1 MGARPLSDDQ
11 IKAVIEAYLA
21 NNRNITHTCEST
33 TVGYGAINKYVRKWQ
48 AGQLRHIAGLPEY
61 DAPSAAVIRAATD
74 SDDPTATATTTTM
87 RRQTAAIRKERDMLL
102 QERDRLRQG
111 EEFARMVRGAQ
122 MDVPRWLT
130 KSPRR
135 GEKSAIPTAILSDL
149 HLDEVVY
156 PAQVNYVN
164 AYNREIAEKRLQNFF
179 NNVVELSR
187 DYLHGL
193 TYEGMVLPL
202 GGDIFSGI
210 IHEELVES
218 NAATIF
224 ESLLYWAEPMASGI
238 RHLRD
243 VFGRVFLPCVV
254 GNHGRRQRK
263 PHAKNRAQDNFDYFF
278 YHLLAKLL
286 SAEKGITFAI
296 SEAADQPYV
305 IYSTRYLLT
314 HGDQFRGGSGI
325 AGLLSPLMIG
335 DARKR
340 QREQAVSR
348 PYDYMI
354 MGHWH
359 QLSFLRNLIVNG
371 SLKGYDEYAYISN
384 FHYEPPRQAFWITD
398 AKHGVTIQAPIHVAS
413 DDEDYSASAGSKAVV
428 RMGGEA

>member
-1 MGARPLSDDQ
+1 MPMKALTDDQ
-11 IKAVIEAYLA
+11 IRAIIAELLA
-21 NNRNITHTCEST
+21 SDGNYTHAAQNTGRS
-33 TVGYGAINKYVRKWQ
+33 YNAILKYAHKWRT
-48 AGQLRHIAGLPEY
+48 GQLAHIAGLPSPT
-61 DAPSAAVIRAATD
+61 DPSPAIIRAKTD
-74 SDDPTATATTTTM
+74 ADNGETATATDL
-87 RRQTAAIRKERDMLL
+87 RRQSSSLRRERDLLL
-102 QERDRLRQG
+102 QERDRLRQA
-111 EEFARMVRGAQ
+111 EEFAKMVRETKSEI
-122 MDVPRWLT
+122 PRWIT
-130 KSPRR
+130 KAPRR
-135 GEKSAIPTAILSDL
+135 GETSAIPTAILSDL

-164 AYNREIAEKRLQNFF
+164 AYNREIAEKRLRNFF
-179 NNVVELSR
+179 DNVVELSR

-202 GGDIFSGI
+202 GGDLFSGI
-210 IHEELVES
+210 IHEELVET

-224 ESLLYWAEPMASGI
+224 ESLLYWSEPMAAGI

-286 SAEKGITFAI
+286 STEKGISFAI

-305 IYSTRYLLT
+305 IYNTRYLLT

-348 PYDYMI
+348 PYDYLV

-359 QLSFLRNLIVNG
+359 QLSFIRNLIVNG

-384 FHYEPPRQAFWITD
+384 FHFEPPRQAFWITD

-413 DDEDYSASAGSKAVV
+413 TDEDYSAVAGSQAVI
-428 RMGGEA
+428 RMGGDA

>member
-1 MGARPLSDDQ
+1 MAMPGLTDDQ
-11 IKAVIEAYLA
+11 IRAIIAELIATDGNY
-21 NNRNITHTCEST
+21 THTAQNT
-33 TVGYGAINKYVRKWQ
+33 GRAYNAVLKYAHRWRT
-48 AGQLRHIAGLPEY
+48 GQLAHIAGLPSPT
-61 DAPSAAVIRAATD
+61 DPAPAVIRAKTD
-74 SDDPTATATTTTM
+74 ADNGETATATDL
-87 RRQTAAIRKERDMLL
+87 RRQSSSLRRERDLLL
-102 QERDRLRQG
+102 QERDRLRQA
-111 EEFARMVRGAQ
+111 EDFAKMVRETKSEI
-122 MDVPRWLT
+122 PRWIT
-130 KSPRR
+130 KAPRR
-135 GEKSAIPTAILSDL
+135 GETSAIPTAILSDL

-164 AYNREIAEKRLQNFF
+164 AYNREIAENRLRNFF
-179 NNVVELSR
+179 DNVVELSR

-202 GGDIFSGI
+202 GGDLFSGI
-210 IHEELVES
+210 IHEELVET

-224 ESLLYWAEPMASGI
+224 ESLLYWSEPMAAGI

-286 SAEKGITFAI
+286 STEKGISFAI

-305 IYSTRYLLT
+305 VYSTRYLLT

-348 PYDYMI
+348 PYDYLV

-359 QLSFLRNLIVNG
+359 QLSFIRNLIVNG

-384 FHYEPPRQAFWITD
+384 FHFEPPRQAFWITD

-413 DDEDYSASAGSKAVV
+413 TDEDYSAVAGARAVV

>member
-1 MGARPLSDDQ
+1 
-11 IKAVIEAYLA
+11 
-21 NNRNITHTCEST
+21 
-33 TVGYGAINKYVRKWQ
+33 
-48 AGQLRHIAGLPEY
+48 
-61 DAPSAAVIRAATD
+61 
-74 SDDPTATATTTTM
+74 M

>member
-286 SAEKGITFAI
+286 SAEKGISFAI

-348 PYDYMI
+348 PYDYMV

-359 QLSFLRNLIVNG
+359 QLSFVRNLIVNG

-384 FHYEPPRQAFWITD
+384 FQYEPPRQAFWITD

-413 DDEDYSASAGSKAVV
+413 DDEDYSATAGSQAVV
-428 RMGGEA
+428 RMGGDA

>member
-1 MGARPLSDDQ
+1 MGARALSDEQ
-11 IKAVIEAYLA
+11 IRAVITGYLA
-21 NNRNITHTCEST
+21 NDRNYTHTAANT
-33 TVGYGAINKYVRKWQ
+33 GIGYGAVYKYVQRWQ
-48 AGQLRHIAGLPEY
+48 AGQLSHITGLPAYTEPA
-61 DAPSAAVIRAATD
+61 APVLRAATD
-74 SDDPTATATTTTM
+74 ADTDETATVTTH
-87 RRQTAAIRKERDMLL
+87 RRQVAAIKRERDLLL
-102 QERDRLRQG
+102 QEREQLRHA
-111 EEFARMVRGAQ
+111 EEFARMVRGAKF
-122 MDVPRWLT
+122 DVPRWLT
-130 KSPRR
+130 KAPRR
-135 GEKSAIPTAILSDL
+135 GEKSTIPTAMLSDL

-164 AYNREIAEKRLQNFF
+164 AYNRQIAEQRLRNFF
-179 NNVVELSR
+179 DNVVELSR

-193 TYEGMVLPL
+193 TYEGIVLPL

-210 IHEELVES
+210 IHEELVET

-224 ESLLYWAEPMASGI
+224 ESLLYWSEPLASGI

-263 PHAKNRAQDNFDYFF
+263 PHAKNRAQDNFDFFF

-286 SAEKGITFAI
+286 SAEKGISFAI

-305 IYSTRYLLT
+305 VYGTRYLLT

-340 QREQAVSR
+340 QREQAVRR

-371 SLKGYDEYAYISN
+371 SLKGYDEYAYICN
-384 FHYEPPRQAFWITD
+384 FHYELPRQAFWLTD
-398 AKHGVTIQAPIHVAS
+398 AHHGVTIQAPIHVAS
-413 DDEDYSASAGSKAVV
+413 DTEEYSATEGAQAVV
-428 RMGGEA
+428 RMGGEAR

>member
-11 IKAVIEAYLA
+11 IKAIITSFLA
-21 NNRNITHTCEST
+21 TDRNYTHTSANLG
-33 TVGYGAINKYVRKWQ
+33 VAYGAVYKYVNKWQ
-48 AGQLRHIAGLPEY
+48 SGQLSHIAGLPDYTEP
-61 DAPSAAVIRAATD
+61 APATLRAATD
-74 SDDPTATATTTTM
+74 GDKNETATATSL
-87 RRQTAAIRKERDMLL
+87 RRQAAAIRRERDLLL
-102 QERDRLRQG
+102 QEREQQRHA
-111 EEFARMVRGAQ
+111 EEFARMVRGARLE
-122 MDVPRWLT
+122 VPAWLT

-135 GEKSAIPTAILSDL
+135 GDKSTIPTAMLSDL

-164 AYNREIAEKRLQNFF
+164 AYNREIAEKRLRNFF
-179 NNVVELSR
+179 DNVVELCR

-193 TYEGMVLPL
+193 KYEGMVLPL

-210 IHEELVES
+210 IHEELVET

-224 ESLLYWAEPMASGI
+224 ESLLYWSEPLASGI
-238 RHLRD
+238 RHMRD

-286 SAEKGITFAI
+286 AGEKGISFAI

-305 IYSTRYLLT
+305 VYSTRYLLT

-340 QREQAVSR
+340 QREQAVRR

-371 SLKGYDEYAYISN
+371 SLKGFDEYAYISN
-384 FHYEPPRQAFWITD
+384 FHYEPPRQAFWLTD
-398 AKHGVTIQAPIHVAS
+398 SIHGVTIQAPIHVAS
-413 DDEDYSASAGSKAVV
+413 TDEDYSAVDGARAVV

>member
-1 MGARPLSDDQ
+1 MARGALEDDQ
-11 IKAVIEAYLA
+11 IAEIIERFISSD
-21 NNRNITHTCEST
+21 RNYTHTTRDTGHSYNCVS
-33 TVGYGAINKYVRKWQ
+33 KYVHKWRT
-48 AGQLRHIAGLPEY
+48 GQLAHITRLPAY
-61 DAPSAAVIRAATD
+61 TAPGPAIVKPRTD
-74 SDDPTATATTTTM
+74 SEPDDTATATDF
-87 RRQTAAIRKERDMLL
+87 RRQTSALKRERDLLL
-102 QERDRLRQG
+102 QERDQLRQG
-111 EEFARMVRGAQ
+111 EEFARMVRGAKL
-122 MDVPRWLT
+122 DIPRWLE
-130 KSPRR
+130 KSPRS
-135 GEKSAIPTAILSDL
+135 GEKYTIPTAFLSDL

-164 AYNREIAEKRLQNFF
+164 AYNREIAEQRLKNFF
-179 NNVVELSR
+179 DNVVELSR

-193 TYEGMVLPL
+193 KYEGLVLPL

-224 ESLLYWAEPMASGI
+224 ESLLYWSEPMAAGI
-238 RHLRD
+238 RHMRD

-286 SAEKGITFAI
+286 NGEKGLTFAI

-305 IYSTRYLLT
+305 VYGTRYLLT

-359 QLSFLRNLIVNG
+359 QLSFLRSLIVNG

-384 FHYEPPRQAFWITD
+384 FHYEVPRQAFWLTD
-398 AKHGVTIQAPIHVAS
+398 SKHGVTIQAPIHVAS
-413 DDEDYSASAGSKAVV
+413 ATEDYSAVDGAKAVV
-428 RMGGEA
+428 VMGSEK

>member
-1 MGARPLSDDQ
+1 MGARPLNDDQ
-11 IKAVIEAYLA
+11 IKAIIVGFLA
-21 NNRNITHTCEST
+21 SDRNYTHTSANIGI
-33 TVGYGAINKYVRKWQ
+33 GYGAVYKYVAKWQ
-48 AGQLRHIAGLPEY
+48 AGQFTHIPGLPSYTEP
-61 DAPSAAVIRAATD
+61 APAIIRAATD
-74 SDDPTATATTTTM
+74 GDDTETTTTTTL
-87 RRQTAAIRKERDMLL
+87 RRQAAAIRRERDLLL
-102 QERDRLRQG
+102 QERELQRQG
-111 EEFARMVRGAQ
+111 DELARMVKSARV
-122 MDVPRWLT
+122 DVPQWLT

-135 GEKSAIPTAILSDL
+135 GEKYTIPTAFLSDL

-164 AYNREIAEKRLQNFF
+164 AYNRAIAEQRLKNFF
-179 NNVVELSR
+179 DNVVELSR

-193 TYEGMVLPL
+193 KYEGMVLPL

-238 RHLRD
+238 QHMRD

-278 YHLLAKLL
+278 YHLLAKLING
-286 SAEKGITFAI
+286 EKGIAFAI

-305 IYSTRYLLT
+305 VYNTRYLLT

-359 QLSFLRNLIVNG
+359 QLSFLRSLIVNG
-371 SLKGYDEYAYISN
+371 SLKGFDEYAYISN
-384 FHYEPPRQAFWITD
+384 FHYEVPRQAFWLTD
-398 AKHGVTIQAPIHVAS
+398 SKHGVTIQAPIHVAS
-413 DDEDYSASAGSKAVV
+413 ATEDYSAVDGANAVI
-428 RMGGEA
+428 RMGGESR